1 MYVKEAIVYAVAS
14 FFLEI
19 LGQFVRIS
27 FLLDCFTW
35 SLQLENKKNT
45 INIIN
50 ILTLKY
56 VYDRLSFVWKIKIV
70 FSCKCM
76 TTQITEAA

>member
-27 FLLDCFTW
+27 FLLDRFT
-35 SLQLENKKNT
+35 
-45 INIIN
+45 
-50 ILTLKY
+50 
-56 VYDRLSFVWKIKIV
+56 
-70 FSCKCM
+70 
-76 TTQITEAA
+76 

>member
-1 MYVKEAIVYAVAS
+1 MRTLRETRKTVFVGS
-14 FFLEI
+14 FYLK
-19 LGQFVRIS
+19 
-27 FLLDCFTW
+27 FTIRK
-35 SLQLENKKNT
+35 QKNT

-50 ILTLKY
+50 ILTLKMCMIDFFR
-56 VYDRLSFVWKIKIV
+56 VKNKNR